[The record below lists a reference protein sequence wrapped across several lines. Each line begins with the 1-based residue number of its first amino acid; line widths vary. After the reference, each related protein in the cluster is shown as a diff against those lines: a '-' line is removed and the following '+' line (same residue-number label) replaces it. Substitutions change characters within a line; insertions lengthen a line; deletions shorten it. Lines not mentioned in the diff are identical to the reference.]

1 MKVYDMNI
9 KLIYC
14 TYTRKKLCLN
24 KFMTR
29 LWEKTQFFFLFLE
42 TRCELHFLFYKL
54 FSNSIHCEYF
64 SNNSNN
70 WKKHMFYMLPTTLHI
85 FFIVTDI
92 ITVIA
97 YIAITKKIQNALNCV
112 PSCSEI
118 LFLDY
123 ITNEEE
129 WQKIRLLNPV
139 WPELFLP

>member
-1 MKVYDMNI
+1 MKVYDINI

-14 TYTRKKLCLN
+14 TYTRKKLCLD

-42 TRCELHFLFYKL
+42 TRCELHFIFYKL

-85 FFIVTDI
+85 FFYRNRYNYCDCVHRSQEKNSKCLKLRSFMFWNL
-92 ITVIA
+92 VLRLYYEWRRIA
-97 YIAITKKIQNALNCV
+97 K
-112 PSCSEI
+112 
-118 LFLDY
+118 D
-123 ITNEEE
+123 
-129 WQKIRLLNPV
+129 
-139 WPELFLP
+139 